1 MKPEEDME
9 YRQASELVLTAV
21 ALFALLQSATRNP
34 TTTVEQA
41 DQLARRAA
49 HLQGRELGS
58 STGVPAVSGT
68 KVTKSYT
75 LAIDVRPN
83 VSYSTPIDSP

>member
-49 HLQGRELGS
+49 HLGKLAARSLLKKTPSE
-58 STGVPAVSGT
+58 ST
-68 KVTKSYT
+68 
-75 LAIDVRPN
+75 
-83 VSYSTPIDSP
+83 